1 MADLKK
7 QLASADDV
15 VRQLRLGRADLEE
28 ALAHQKAAAEEV
40 WRFSHGFPLFSQ
52 HFPWFSYV
60 FLIVSRE
67 IWLFFRSQGLN
78 PLGLYGPGAA
88 RG

>member
-1 MADLKK
+1 MLLKALRGEVADLKK

-52 HFPWFSYV
+52 HFPWFS
-60 FLIVSRE
+60 SS
-67 IWLFFRSQGLN
+67 FRGKSGCSS
-78 PLGLYGPGAA
+78 GHKV
-88 RG
+88 